1 MDTRRRTL
9 AQDNNISNMN
19 PVSRL
24 PTSTSKPQGALRS
37 SGSNGNMRASLLGG
51 GGAGGSQSRMSLAP
65 GSMGLG
71 QPQQPMMGGMGM
83 GMDMGGNRRSTMMP
97 GLGGSQGQAQ
107 GGRRDDLMASGGRG
121 DAGIYGR
128 TPGGRQSVMSA
139 SATARR
145 SSSFASAGRQSLAPL
160 SSTPHHASLSSS
172 SSNNNLPDPRQI
184 RNPTFQK
191 QCRDQLSEYLLSSRC
206 NLPLTSKT
214 LISPTTKEFQSI
226 FKWLITSPDAL
237 GYSSGYTQSLE
248 VGAKGFEAECVQVL
262 KDLKYPTDVG
272 KTALGAPGSPTNWPT
287 ILVMLV
293 WLSELAKALRQ
304 WSNPY
309 TSTDPLIRP
318 LSTLSTQDL
327 QAENVGDVVS
337 RLEKEYFTE
346 AYAAW
351 WAQDEEGEGVEFEG
365 PKRMLTERFEAIEA
379 ADITSLRELSEQK
392 EQADKELNLL
402 KHEPNPLT
410 EAKNKEMNL
419 IKHKQDQLKY
429 LDLYREKARK
439 HQQAIE
445 QGRQALVNV
454 EAEIQQLEQDKAE
467 LERQVAE
474 QNLTPDEVA
483 RMNSERSTLSES
495 IRELS
500 AELHKKTRELGEQE
514 IAVTRRM
521 DDIDSLV
528 GKYMHG
534 KAVIGL
540 NASSVQQ
547 QFDIDFNVD
556 VNMASSDLTAVN
568 VVGQRIKESIRPGLQ
583 TFGEQL
589 RTEWRQHSNQKIE
602 WDDKLDRL
610 GSELEQRRHQVQALE
625 LKLASLE
632 SAAEAEKQKLSV
644 QTQDTRQLLAKL
656 EADVGAMSMSSDQEL
671 LAVETEIQQLN
682 FERQEMIHRGN
693 ATREKTQQEIMFQ
706 LEQIIRAKQYVTDKL
721 NELTK
726 FAQQHA

>member
-1 MDTRRRTL
+1 
-9 AQDNNISNMN
+9 
-19 PVSRL
+19 
-24 PTSTSKPQGALRS
+24 
-37 SGSNGNMRASLLGG
+37 
-51 GGAGGSQSRMSLAP
+51 
-65 GSMGLG
+65 
-71 QPQQPMMGGMGM
+71 
-83 GMDMGGNRRSTMMP
+83 
-97 GLGGSQGQAQ
+97 
-107 GGRRDDLMASGGRG
+107 
-121 DAGIYGR
+121 
-128 TPGGRQSVMSA
+128 
-139 SATARR
+139 
-145 SSSFASAGRQSLAPL
+145 
-160 SSTPHHASLSSS
+160 
-172 SSNNNLPDPRQI
+172 
-184 RNPTFQK
+184 
-191 QCRDQLSEYLLSSRC
+191 
-206 NLPLTSKT
+206 
-214 LISPTTKEFQSI
+214 
-226 FKWLITSPDAL
+226 
-237 GYSSGYTQSLE
+237 
-248 VGAKGFEAECVQVL
+248 
-262 KDLKYPTDVG
+262 
-272 KTALGAPGSPTNWPT
+272 
-287 ILVMLV
+287 
-293 WLSELAKALRQ
+293 
-304 WSNPY
+304 
-309 TSTDPLIRP
+309 
-318 LSTLSTQDL
+318 
-327 QAENVGDVVS
+327 
-337 RLEKEYFTE
+337 
-346 AYAAW
+346 
-351 WAQDEEGEGVEFEG
+351 
-365 PKRMLTERFEAIEA
+365 
-379 ADITSLRELSEQK
+379 
-392 EQADKELNLL
+392 
-402 KHEPNPLT
+402 
-410 EAKNKEMNL
+410 MNL

-454 EAEIQQLEQDKAE
+454 GRSQISELIDYMGDLWLMRYGAHCATEAEIQQLEQDKAE

-632 SAAEAEKQKLSV
+632 SAAEAEKQVSCMSA
-644 QTQDTRQLLAKL
+644 RLA
-656 EADVGAMSMSSDQEL
+656 
-671 LAVETEIQQLN
+671 
-682 FERQEMIHRGN
+682 
-693 ATREKTQQEIMFQ
+693 
-706 LEQIIRAKQYVTDKL
+706 
-721 NELTK
+721 
-726 FAQQHA
+726 FAPDH